1 LIAVCSSN
9 PPPFQLTTQASDE
22 QREFVIK
29 AVQLHDLGQ
38 VAAVITESFHPSG
51 DWSSWFSPLL
61 RLAIQQDLRMR
72 VQDGSSH
79 SICLAG
85 IMHGKHTKQPIVGV
99 IEVAVRC
106 LDVWQD
112 SRFAYVSNLAVRP
125 DYRRQGLG
133 QQLLL
138 ACEQQ
143 VAVWGLRELYL
154 HVLENNQSARQ
165 LYSKLGYRLHIADTF
180 YLGMLL
186 GQPRR
191 LLLHKHF

>member
-1 LIAVCSSN
+1 MI
-9 PPPFQLTTQASDE
+9 QAI
-22 QREFVIK
+22 QP
-29 AVQLHDLGQ
+29 HGLGQ
-38 VAAVITESFHPSG
+38 AAAVITESFHPAG

-72 VQDGSSH
+72 VEDCSSH
-79 SICLAG
+79 SICLVG
-85 IMHGKHTKQPIVGV
+85 MMQTSRQTEQQIVGV
-99 IEVAVRC
+99 IEVALRY

-125 DYRRQGLG
+125 DYRQQGLG
-133 QQLLL
+133 QQLLI
-138 ACEQQ
+138 ACERQ
-143 VAVWGLRELYL
+143 VAAWGLHELYL
-154 HVLENNQSARQ
+154 HVLENNQSARR
-165 LYSKLGYRLHIADTF
+165 LYSKLGYRVHTADIF

>member
-1 LIAVCSSN
+1 
-9 PPPFQLTTQASDE
+9 
-22 QREFVIK
+22 VIK
-29 AVQLHDLGQ
+29 AVQPDELGQ
-38 VAAVITESFHPSG
+38 VSAIITESFHPSG

-72 VQDGSSH
+72 AQDHSSH
-79 SICLAG
+79 SICMVG
-85 IMHGKHTKQPIVGV
+85 VTPSGTNTEQPIVGV
-99 IEVAVRC
+99 IEVALRC

-112 SRFAYVSNLAVRP
+112 SRFAYVSNLAVLP

-133 QQLLL
+133 EQLLL

-143 VAVWGLRELYL
+143 VTVWGLHELYL

-165 LYSKLGYRLHIADTF
+165 LYSKLGYRLHTADMF

-191 LLLHKHF
+191 LLLHKQF

>member
-1 LIAVCSSN
+1 
-9 PPPFQLTTQASDE
+9 
-22 QREFVIK
+22 VIK
-29 AVQLHDLGQ
+29 AVQPDELGQ
-38 VAAVITESFHPSG
+38 VSAIITESFHPSG

-72 VQDGSSH
+72 AQDHSSH
-79 SICLAG
+79 SICMVG
-85 IMHGKHTKQPIVGV
+85 VTPSGTNTEQPIVGV
-99 IEVAVRC
+99 IEVALRC

-133 QQLLL
+133 EQLLL

-143 VAVWGLRELYL
+143 VTVWGLHELYL

-165 LYSKLGYRLHIADTF
+165 LYSKLGYRLHTADMF

-191 LLLHKHF
+191 LLLHKQF